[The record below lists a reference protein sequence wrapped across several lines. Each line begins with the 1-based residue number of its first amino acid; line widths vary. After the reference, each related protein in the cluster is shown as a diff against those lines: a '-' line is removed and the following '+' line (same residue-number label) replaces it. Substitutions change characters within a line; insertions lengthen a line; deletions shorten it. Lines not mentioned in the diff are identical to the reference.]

1 MRRKTIRNLGATQR
15 RDMTQKAQAT
25 PNKRKWASQKTR
37 QDEQGAITKRTT
49 TNTRQAGQI
58 RLHSTSIKATQNKK
72 KKTLSRKS

>member
-49 TNTRQAGQI
+49 NTRQAGQI

-72 KKTLSRKS
+72 KKTPSRKS